1 MRVVLLTV
9 AALATAVLLTG
20 CGAKHSRR
28 TTSTAAAPN
37 LQALP
42 PSKTE
47 REWLRILGLTQSSPV
62 ATGARADEVA
72 ASILKVA
79 WVPGVQVVSLNVY
92 SIPKRASALASALVV
107 AVARPA
113 YFLRHQLKPIL
124 TKLSGKRIGAHYV
137 LVVDEKAK
145 RVLES
150 FGASFGSH
158 SEGSLYVRP
167 GLYSC
172 SPIVT
177 LSPPPNPPPC
187 PSK

>member
-1 MRVVLLTV
+1 M
-9 AALATAVLLTG
+9 
-20 CGAKHSRR
+20 
-28 TTSTAAAPN
+28 
-37 LQALP
+37 
-42 PSKTE
+42 E
-47 REWLRILGLTQSSPV
+47 REWLRKLGLTQSTPV
-62 ATGARADEVA
+62 ATGARADKVSA
-72 ASILKVA
+72 PILKAA

-92 SIPKRASALASALVV
+92 SAPKPASSLAPALVL

-124 TKLSGKRIGAHYV
+124 TKLSGKRSGANYV

-150 FGASFGSH
+150 YGASFGSH
-158 SEGSLYVRP
+158 SEGSLYVKP

-177 LSPPPNPPPC
+177 LSPPLNPPPC